1 MLRGPPPSSLALAS
15 RVDDAGSGRRIPWPW
30 DRPRKRR
37 TGWHSKKQTIYKLE
51 TGERTQKRVTAIGG
65 TIMDDRE
72 HAGKPVKIDDI
83 LSEIEEEI
91 YKNEQAIKLRA
102 AIEYMVSLVDEENRE
117 DFNKAEERATTIED
131 LKKILHAIKRHI
143 GQETAINVFKL

>member
-1 MLRGPPPSSLALAS
+1 MVNES
-15 RVDDAGSGRRIPWPW
+15 
-30 DRPRKRR
+30 RKRIHY
-37 TGWHSKKQTIYKLE
+37 T
-51 TGERTQKRVTAIGG
+51 GG
-65 TIMDDRE
+65 TIMDESE

-117 DFNKAEERATTIED
+117 DFQKVEERATTIED

-143 GQETAINVFKL
+143 GQETAIKVFKL